1 LSLKIVEADVQP
13 QALPVL
19 CNNNTYQSYVSI
31 VYNKQM
37 FKTASA
43 QGIVGKAK
51 PLWNHL
57 LSDIDVVDPAND
69 SIVITLLVS

>member
-1 LSLKIVEADVQP
+1 VEAELQTH
-13 QALPVL
+13 ALPVL
-19 CNNNTYQSYVSI
+19 CNNNTFQSYVSI

-43 QGIVGKAK
+43 QGVIGKAK

-57 LSDIDVVDPAND
+57 LSDIDVLDPIND

>member
-1 LSLKIVEADVQP
+1 LKIVEAELQTH
-13 QALPVL
+13 ALPVL
-19 CNNNTYQSYVSI
+19 CNNNTFQSYVSV

-43 QGIVGKAK
+43 QGQIGKVK

-57 LSDIDVVDPAND
+57 LSDIDVVDPKTD
-69 SIVITLLVS
+69 SIVVTLLVS